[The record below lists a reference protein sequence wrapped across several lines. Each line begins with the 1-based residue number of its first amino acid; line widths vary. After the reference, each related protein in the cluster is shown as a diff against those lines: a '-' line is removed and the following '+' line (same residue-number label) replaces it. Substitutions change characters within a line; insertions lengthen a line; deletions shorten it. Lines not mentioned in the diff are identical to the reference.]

1 MTPTTYQDRLL
12 RLYVRACEQR
22 LGHDAISVIAHV
34 IGAEWELINEGR
46 Y

>member
-1 MTPTTYQDRLL
+1 MSESTYQDRLL

-22 LGHDAISVIAHV
+22 LGHDAISTIAHV
-34 IGAEWELINEGR
+34 IGVEWELVNEGR